1 MLWELALFSI
11 LVPTGYWGATYVRRK
26 PYGSSTFGWMLVA
39 TAALALIALIGRSSH
54 AGWANLIGAIAVGA
68 GVVQLI
74 VGPLLRA
81 AARWAVGNDR
91 LRLAAVI
98 VDVRDVL
105 QPGMGGRDDK
115 RMVAALRDV
124 KEGRVDAAVAALES
138 LRERAPASA
147 RNAIDERI
155 VLLYLSAQRWQDAL
169 GWADRTLLAA
179 SAPRAADDA
188 LPADA
193 RVEAAARALGVSPS
207 VFIELVTARLRV
219 GDLDGAADLA
229 DRFDAAAAG
238 VPELA
243 LLVFRLHLVFLA
255 HVGRVTEV
263 DRLLDPRLASYV
275 TPAARRYWAG
285 VARKSSGDVPGARA
299 AFTDARGLAGRDR
312 RARALIEEGLA
323 EVDVPAPA
331 PTPRALEVAD
341 RMARTPVAVP
351 PRAPSRRAGVTT
363 ALVLGNLAVAA
374 VCTFLLG
381 GPGDLGS
388 IIRAGANVRS
398 AVATGEEW
406 RLASSVFVHVGA
418 VHLIVNVLA
427 LWSLGRLVEGL
438 YGRARMLAIYG
449 AAGIIGAI
457 ASHVAARAGVSA
469 GASGAIFGLLG
480 AALVE
485 LALHR
490 GRYRREWRRSLLGAL
505 VVVTVAQL
513 AVGLY
518 WPMIDQWAHVGGLLG
533 GALVGA
539 LLSPG
544 WRLSEHPAVTWSAR
558 AFAAVIVFCFAY
570 AAVMAAITDYGDS
583 LERAPRVERSVGD
596 FTIDAPAAWVIEGE
610 EIGDP
615 DANVVFQVIGGSID
629 LARWEEEARNV
640 GVARGFT
647 EITRARSRVAVPAGW
662 ESSEWILSARDPLG
676 STQRF
681 RMVTFVGEV
690 GGRPLAGLLHAP
702 DVLTWSGAGELG
714 AILATVR

>member
-1 MLWELALFSI
+1 LLWELALFSI
-11 LVPTGYWGATYVRRK
+11 LVPTGYWGLLYVRRK
-26 PYGSSTFGWMLVA
+26 PYGTATYGWMLVA
-39 TAALALIALIGRSSH
+39 TAALAGLALIGRSSD
-54 AGWANLIGAIAVGA
+54 AGWADLIGAIAVGA
-68 GVVQLI
+68 GAVQLI
-74 VGPLLRA
+74 VGPLLRG

-91 LRLAAVI
+91 LRLAAI
-98 VDVRDVL
+98 LVDIRDLL
-105 QPGMGGRDDK
+105 QPGMGGREDK

-147 RNAIDERI
+147 RTAIDERI

-179 SAPRAADDA
+179 AVPQGDEP
-188 LPADA
+188 PADA

-229 DRFDAAAAG
+229 DRFDAVAVG
-238 VPELA
+238 VPELL

-255 HVGRVTEV
+255 HVGRVAEV

-285 VARKSSGDVPGARA
+285 VARKSAGDVDGART

-323 EVDVPAPA
+323 EVEVPAPA
-331 PTPRALEVAD
+331 PTARAIEVAD
-341 RMARTPVAVP
+341 RMAKAPVAVP
-351 PRAPSRRAGVTT
+351 PRAPSRRAAVTT
-363 ALVLGNLAVAA
+363 ALVIANLAVAA
-374 VCTFLLG
+374 ICAFALG
-381 GPGDLGS
+381 GPGDFGS

-398 AVATGEEW
+398 AVSAGEEW
-406 RLASSVFVHVGA
+406 RLASSVFVHVGL
-418 VHLIVNVLA
+418 VHLAVNVLA

-438 YGRARMLAIYG
+438 FGRARMLAIYG
-449 AAGIIGAI
+449 AAGIFGAI
-457 ASHVAARAGVSA
+457 ASHVMARAGVSA

-505 VVVTVAQL
+505 VVVTLAQL
-513 AVGLY
+513 GIGLL
-518 WPMIDQWAHVGGLLG
+518 WDMIDQWAHVGGLFG
-533 GALVGA
+533 GALVAA

-558 AFAAVIVFCFAY
+558 AFAVVIVFCFAY
-570 AAVMAAITDYGDS
+570 AAVFAATTDYGDS
-583 LERAPRVERSVGD
+583 LDRAPRVERAIGG
-596 FTIDAPAAWVIEGE
+596 FAIDVPRAWTVDDDEVS
-610 EIGDP
+610 DP
-615 DANVVFQVIGGSID
+615 DTNVSIALIPGSD
-629 LARWEEEARNV
+629 QLARWEEEAR
-640 GVARGFT
+640 GIAIARGFT
-647 EITRARSRVAVPAGW
+647 TITRSRPRIAMPAGW
-662 ESSEWILSARDPLG
+662 ESSEWILSARDALG

-681 RMVTFVGEV
+681 RMVTFLGSA
-690 GGRPLAGLLHAP
+690 GGRPLVGLVFAP
-702 DVLTWSGAGELG
+702 DVLSWSGAGELAG
-714 AILATVR
+714 MLATVR